1 MEELER
7 QLTEVFNNYN
17 LPFEAKRYVVL
28 TFWHNVEDK
37 YRALKE
43 QAKIKAQENADDN
56 GGANAT
62 D

>member
-7 QLTEVFNNYN
+7 QLTEVFNNCN
-17 LPFEAKRYVVL
+17 LPYEAKRYVVL

-37 YRALKE
+37 YRMLKE
-43 QAKIKAQENADDN
+43 QARIKAQENANDVT
-56 GGANAT
+56 GADRT